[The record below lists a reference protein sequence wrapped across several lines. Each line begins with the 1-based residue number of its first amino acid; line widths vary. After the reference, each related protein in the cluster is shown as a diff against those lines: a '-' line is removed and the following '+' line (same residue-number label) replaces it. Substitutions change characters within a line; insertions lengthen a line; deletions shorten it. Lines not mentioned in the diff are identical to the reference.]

1 MKLNKRIFSLKEKP
15 RKISVINDL
24 LNRTYLRTAKLREEY
39 QKVRDEVFNQLTPNN
54 SSNNERYTIIYEKD
68 NTYLHYSVSKYVDSN
83 GLVSYGIS
91 NGGEIKLE
99 GRNEVIDFL
108 TIDDKILELGNK
120 YHHIYELLSKSYK
133 SSYRVKASLNKAID
147 NYLYEKHLELYKLR
161 LDTTI
166 IIKIGKDKYSIKY
179 DTNNYGYVINHSPI
193 EITIKEK

>member
-1 MKLNKRIFSLKEKP
+1 MKVNKKPFFLKEKT

-39 QKVRDEVFNQLTPNN
+39 QKVRDEVFSQLTPNN
-54 SSNNERYTIIYEKD
+54 SSYDEKYTIIYEKN
-68 NTYLHYSVSKYVDSN
+68 NTYLHYNITKYVDSN

-120 YHHIYELLSKSYK
+120 YHKYYNILSQSYK
-133 SSYRVKASLNKAID
+133 SSYRVKESLNKAID
-147 NYLYEKHLELYKLR
+147 NYLYEKHPELYKLR

-179 DTNNYGYVINHSPI
+179 DTNNYGYVVSDSPI